1 MTFFDGDDDF
11 GDDDE
16 DEYRCKSVNFQA
28 RTSSFCMKVCLDN
41 TYNMLTM
48 KIVIIILML
57 MMIVMIKMI
66 IALSQSIFKLGRPD
80 VAWK

>member
-1 MTFFDGDDDF
+1 
-11 GDDDE
+11 
-16 DEYRCKSVNFQA
+16 
-28 RTSSFCMKVCLDN
+28 MKVCLDN